1 MYCTGSQIKIKTSM
15 IRSSLCDY
23 SGAYILVKGSITI
36 TNTGTAAAFNNRDK
50 NVIFNN
56 YAPFTDCISEI
67 KKKEIDHAKDIDVEF
82 NRI

>member
-1 MYCTGSQIKIKTSM
+1 MYCTGNQIKIKTSM

-56 YAPFTDCISEI
+56 CVPFTDCISEI
-67 KKKEIDHAKDIDVEF
+67 KNKEIDHAKDIDVV
-82 NRI
+82 IPM